1 MPGKR
6 GRQTSKVML
15 HMYGYAT
22 TQELTG
28 LRRKRP
34 DQFSGGAVWRRS
46 TILNPSGKSN
56 SFESGSDRI
65 RFVAVNVC
73 VPIRGSERLESR
85 LNPNFGEN
93 QNSRSIIIFRSFPNK
108 PGL

>member
-1 MPGKR
+1 MWNPPKPL
-6 GRQTSKVML
+6 GRFS
-15 HMYGYAT
+15 HYS
-22 TQELTG
+22 ELTG

-93 QNSRSIIIFRSFPNK
+93 QNSRSIIIFRSFPNN
-108 PGL
+108 PAL